1 MNSASKISKRQGPM
15 MIEHKISGQDGIK
28 TYVADFAAQGSETGP
43 PVLCLHGLT
52 RNHKDFLGL
61 VEPIRALGR
70 RVLALDV
77 RGRGR
82 SDWDPNPGNYNP
94 LIYVQ
99 DVLGILHTLEVKRAV
114 FLGTSMGGIITMLV
128 AAFAPQTIAGAILND
143 IGPEFDP
150 AGLKRIQGYVGKI
163 GKAKTWDEAATMIR
177 SVGEAAFPGR
187 DDAFWMDFARK
198 TCVET
203 KDGIVFDYDPAI
215 AQVVAAPSDQA
226 LPTLWD
232 QFACLKPIPT
242 ALIRGAL
249 SDLLSPT
256 IVERMQAVKPDLIYA
271 QVPQVGHAP
280 SLEEPEAWSAI
291 GAVINKTNSG

>member
-1 MNSASKISKRQGPM
+1 

-28 TYVADFAAQGSETGP
+28 TYVADFAAQGVETGP

-61 VEPIRALGR
+61 VEPITALGR
-70 RVLALDV
+70 RILALDV

-82 SDWDPNPGNYNP
+82 SDWDPNPANYNP
-94 LIYVQ
+94 LIYAQ
-99 DVLGILHTLEVKRAV
+99 DVLGILHTLEIKRAV
-114 FLGTSMGGIITMLV
+114 FLGTSMGGIITMLL
-128 AAFAPQTIAGAILND
+128 AAFSPQTIAGAILND

-150 AGLKRIQGYVGKI
+150 AGIKRIQGYVGKI
-163 GKAKTWDEAATMIR
+163 GKAETWDDAAAMIR
-177 SVGEAAFPGR
+177 SVGGAAFPGR

-215 AQVVAAPSDQA
+215 AQVAAAPTDQV

-249 SDLLSPT
+249 SDLLSPA
-256 IVERMQAVKPDLIYA
+256 IVERMQAIKPDLIYA

-280 SLEEPEAWSAI
+280 TLEEPEAWAAIAALIQVTSA
-291 GAVINKTNSG
+291 GAV